1 MPVRLLNLSRH
12 YTSQRTIEP
21 KSVLPPP
28 VDSVFASLVHDHMS
42 LIKEVGWVHGDVKPS
57 NILISSD
64 GNVWLSDFGSAVRAT
79 ELCAFLRGT
88 PRY

>member
-1 MPVRLLNLSRH
+1 M
-12 YTSQRTIEP
+12 
-21 KSVLPPP
+21 
-28 VDSVFASLVHDHMS
+28 DSVFASLVHGLMN